1 MKTALIFGINGQD
14 GFYLKQLL
22 NQKGYHVV
30 GYDGDI
36 RDGLLVE
43 STIRDAK
50 PNEIYNL
57 VGQQKDRISF
67 EFPYDVVSAICTGT
81 LNVLE
86 SIKNINQDIRYFQSS
101 SSEIFGREWPDWF
114 NARSKLKHLRCP
126 IMGEYSGFK
135 PSTPYSIARVFS
147 QNMVAAYRN
156 EYDIH
161 ASVGILFNHESPKR
175 NLSYVTRKITNTIAK
190 IKLGMVDKL
199 ELGNVGIIKDY
210 GFAGD
215 YVKAMWLMLQQDIPD
230 DYVIATKEP
239 TSVLEFAIMTFD
251 IAEINNPYS
260 YMSYNQNEICGII
273 GDNRKAKTVLGWNPE
288 FNVRDL
294 AKLMYNEDMKGIK
307 NEN

>member
-101 SSEIFGREWPDWF
+101 SSEIFGREWTGLMLD
-114 NARSKLKHLRCP
+114 
-126 IMGEYSGFK
+126 
-135 PSTPYSIARVFS
+135 
-147 QNMVAAYRN
+147 Q
-156 EYDIH
+156 
-161 ASVGILFNHESPKR
+161 
-175 NLSYVTRKITNTIAK
+175 NLSILDV
-190 IKLGMVDKL
+190 
-199 ELGNVGIIKDY
+199 
-210 GFAGD
+210 
-215 YVKAMWLMLQQDIPD
+215 Q
-230 DYVIATKEP
+230 
-239 TSVLEFAIMTFD
+239 
-251 IAEINNPYS
+251 
-260 YMSYNQNEICGII
+260 
-273 GDNRKAKTVLGWNPE
+273 
-288 FNVRDL
+288 
-294 AKLMYNEDMKGIK
+294 
-307 NEN
+307 